1 MAVSQAPSTEA
12 MVAIVERINSGT
24 AYALPVR
31 VSYSETIDDYL
42 DDIPDLR
49 VDVCQEEEEQL
60 SETLDVEDRTSHLI
74 RVWVRQR
81 TGTQEMVDAAKLI
94 VRQVWQRVN
103 NFNSSNGRVKVWE
116 CDLDP
121 KEIPD
126 KATLKQTGLFVVSM
140 LLRVEVEAS

>member
-1 MAVSQAPSTEA
+1 
-12 MVAIVERINSGT
+12 
-24 AYALPVR
+24 

-60 SETLDVEDRTSHLI
+60 NETLDVEDRTSHLI